1 MRRLL
6 SLLRKELRWSR
17 HNLATLVLLL
27 LLLPGGF
34 VYTTTAFDQVIPR
47 DSPVAVVPASED
59 VSEDDLDI
67 ATAAVT
73 LFSEPRRY
81 EDTEAGID
89 ALRRE
94 QVYAVL
100 EVPPDL
106 TDGDASG
113 TVTFYVD
120 GSIVPYHEA
129 SEAIAGV
136 LDYSLQRTLPSEV
149 TVEREVLGPEH
160 SLSEYLV
167 PVGLMLIVLLF
178 AFAYV
183 PYNLAEERQ
192 VLDRLAV
199 EASLEAVVA
208 SKLLFF
214 GALLLVPMG
223 VVHVVTAGLGY
234 ADTGVGLAAVLAY
247 LLTFFG
253 LTAFSTAVMFAFRFD
268 VVGRFVN
275 LVVLFGLL
283 AFSNTVYPAGFF
295 SPIRREIARASPLHY
310 ATIVARSS
318 ILKGMSVWAFLDWLA
333 ALAAVA
339 LGAFVV
345 LELTIVRYRRV
356 R

>member
-1 MRRLL
+1 MRRLR
-6 SLLRKELRWSR
+6 SLLRKEVRWSR

-27 LLLPGGF
+27 LVLPGGF

-47 DSPVAVVPASED
+47 DSPVAVVPASEQ
-59 VSEDDLDI
+59 VSDDDLDI

-73 LFSEPRRY
+73 LFSEPRQY
-81 EDTEAGID
+81 EDSEAGIE

-106 TDGDASG
+106 TDETA
-113 TVTFYVD
+113 TANFTFYVD

-129 SEAIAGV
+129 SEAIVSV
-136 LDYSLQRTLPSEV
+136 LDYPLQRTLPADVS
-149 TVEREVLGPEH
+149 VEREVVGPEH

-167 PVGLMLIVLLF
+167 PVGLLLVVLLF

-183 PYNLAEERQ
+183 PYNLANERR
-192 VLDRLAV
+192 VLDRLEV

-214 GALLLVPMG
+214 GSLLVVPMA
-223 VVHVVTAGLGY
+223 VVHLMSLWLGY
-234 ADTGVGLAAVLAY
+234 ANTGIAPAAVLAY

-253 LTAFSTAVMFAFRFD
+253 LAALSTAIMLLFRFG

-275 LVVLFGLL
+275 IVVLFGLL
-283 AFSNTVYPAGFF
+283 AFSNTIYPAGFF
-295 SPIRREIARASPLHY
+295 SPVRREIARLSPLHY
-310 ATIVARSS
+310 STIVARSS
-318 ILKGMSVWAFLDWLA
+318 MLKGMTVWDFLDWFA
-333 ALAAVA
+333 ALAVVT
-339 LGAFVV
+339 LGAFVL
-345 LELTIVRYRRV
+345 LELSIVRYRRV